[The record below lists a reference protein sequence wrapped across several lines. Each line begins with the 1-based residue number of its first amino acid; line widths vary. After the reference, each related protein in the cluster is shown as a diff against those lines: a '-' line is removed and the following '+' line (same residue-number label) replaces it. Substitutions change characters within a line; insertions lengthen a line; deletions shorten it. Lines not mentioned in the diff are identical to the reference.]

1 MANKNDSQL
10 CIVIENRFRGGL
22 ETVLLSLLDECSKNG
37 IRVTLLTNITN
48 PSLKTITSRSF
59 HNLHLVTIRNFATRQ
74 FFTLDVCRNLKTDRL
89 LMFPKSLVRKLFEL
103 PLIIFTLRSY
113 YKIFKRN
120 SFDACLIINGG
131 YPGSIACRAAAIS
144 WRLTKPH
151 QPMAFAINGI
161 VPSSRFGFRIMDMLL
176 DSWFL
181 KSSPMLIAV
190 SDTCKNSFIQRN
202 NVTAKQSVQVILNG
216 VRKSEENQI
225 IKAYK
230 TRLNTNILT
239 LASYTTNKGH
249 EFLFQCFASV
259 LKSVPNAF
267 LICAGDDPENRIPA
281 LRELLLSLGI
291 HESVNLMIFQENQN
305 LLLDECDIVAIP
317 SQISESFSLVAA
329 EALCRGIPVVGT
341 NVGAIPEIAPSGE
354 GSHLF
359 DKDDFGGFSRAI
371 ILLLQD
377 KAHYTETSYRAFMR
391 SLQIPSETEM
401 AKSYVKAVFNES

>member
-1 MANKNDSQL
+1 M
-10 CIVIENRFRGGL
+10 
-22 ETVLLSLLDECSKNG
+22 LLSLLDECSKNG
-37 IRVTLLTNITN
+37 ICVTLLTNITN
-48 PSLKTITSRSF
+48 PSLKNIRSRSF
-59 HNLHLVTIRNFATRQ
+59 QNLNLITTRNFATKQ
-74 FFTLDVCRNLKTDRL
+74 FFTLDVCRNSKTDRL
-89 LMFPKSLVRKLFEL
+89 LFFIKNLVRKLFEL
-103 PLIIFTLRSY
+103 PLIILSVRSY

-120 SFDACLIINGG
+120 CFDACLIINGG

-151 QPMAFAINGI
+151 RPMAFAINGI
-161 VPSSRFGFRIMDMLL
+161 VPSSRLGFRVVDILL

-190 SDTCKNSFIQRN
+190 SGTCKNSFIQRN

-225 IKAYK
+225 TRAHK
-230 TRLNTNILT
+230 TRPNTNILT

-249 EFLFQCFASV
+249 EFLFRCFASV
-259 LKSVPNAF
+259 LKSVPNAR

-291 HESVNLMIFQENQN
+291 HDSVNLMTFQENQN
-305 LLLDECDIVAIP
+305 LLLEECDIVAIP

-329 EALCRGIPVVGT
+329 EALCRGIPIVGT

-359 DKDDFGGFSRAI
+359 DKGDFDGFSRAI
-371 ILLLQD
+371 TLLLQD
-377 KAHYTETSYRAFMR
+377 KSHYTETSDRAFMR
-391 SLQIPSETEM
+391 SSQIPSETEM
-401 AKSYVKAVFNES
+401 AKSYVKAVFNDI